1 MKIIST
7 YPDNQTLL
15 WIFKSIFLFLKTKK
29 NVDLIKQ
36 FMNIFIQV
44 GVSHARLT
52 ILIYFFKNIKQSNKK
67 GGRNLIIKIK

>member
-52 ILIYFFKNIKQSNKK
+52 ILIYF
-67 GGRNLIIKIK
+67 

>member
-44 GVSHARLT
+44 GVSHARLI
-52 ILIYFFKNIKQSNKK
+52 ILIYFLKNIKQSNKK